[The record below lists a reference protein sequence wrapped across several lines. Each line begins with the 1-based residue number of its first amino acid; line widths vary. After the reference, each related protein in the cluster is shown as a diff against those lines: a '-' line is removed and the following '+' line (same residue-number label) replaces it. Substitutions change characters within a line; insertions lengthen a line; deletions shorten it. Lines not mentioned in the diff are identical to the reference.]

1 MVYQL
6 MELEQLSRAEKAG
19 LQSAEGCEP
28 SYQLATD
35 KHKPANTQLAFINLS
50 EPTFELLRLYIK
62 YVRPTPALESAKR
75 FLFINITGHQIF
87 NPINGLGLG
96 FWALSTFIYYVRIG

>member
-1 MVYQL
+1 

-35 KHKPANTQLAFINLS
+35 KHKPANTQLALINLS
-50 EPTFELLRLYIK
+50 EPIFELLRLYIK

-75 FLFINITGHQIF
+75 FLFINITGHHIL